1 MVNKKATNIKNI
13 KISSTAATITA
24 IIAEA
29 TDNATRKQC
38 TSVVSTISCGSTS
51 GVLVGVRLNRVKSK
65 GKTSDFNTRV
75 LSGTNK
81 GFGKL
86 AAAGITQVQ
95 ALLVTVV
102 PWMRVA
108 RRRRIEIIIVSVLR
122 VFKARGVTNISSEL
136 QQQEIW

>member
-1 MVNKKATNIKNI
+1 
-13 KISSTAATITA
+13 
-24 IIAEA
+24 
-29 TDNATRKQC
+29 
-38 TSVVSTISCGSTS
+38 
-51 GVLVGVRLNRVKSK
+51 LNRVKSK

-81 GFGKL
+81 GFDKL

-95 ALLVTVV
+95 ALLVTVVV

-136 QQQEIW
+136 QQQEI

>member
-1 MVNKKATNIKNI
+1 
-13 KISSTAATITA
+13 
-24 IIAEA
+24 
-29 TDNATRKQC
+29 
-38 TSVVSTISCGSTS
+38 
-51 GVLVGVRLNRVKSK
+51 
-65 GKTSDFNTRV
+65 V

-81 GFGKL
+81 GFDKL
-86 AAAGITQVQ
+86 AAAGITQVH
-95 ALLVTVV
+95 ALLVTVLV

>member
-1 MVNKKATNIKNI
+1 
-13 KISSTAATITA
+13 
-24 IIAEA
+24 
-29 TDNATRKQC
+29 
-38 TSVVSTISCGSTS
+38 
-51 GVLVGVRLNRVKSK
+51 
-65 GKTSDFNTRV
+65 V

-81 GFGKL
+81 GFDKL

-108 RRRRIEIIIVSVLR
+108 RRRIISIIIVKVLR

-136 QQQEIW
+136 QQQAIGKPMLQQDSN